1 LAAINRRGL
10 RPRRF
15 FGGLIVKQN
24 ILNGSAAGEVMSPA
38 KAQIAATAFLTLFAL
53 VGLSFY
59 GLPIFYGSMLNDLAF
74 FEGSRAR
81 VTSGNAFGKIIVG
94 PLFGFLAGW
103 IIDRFGPR
111 RLMLAGILMGG
122 FALIGLSQMTSLWMF
137 YFFYLFVALGY
148 VCGGPLPNQVLL
160 SRWFDK
166 ARGKAMGFAYI
177 GIGVGGM
184 VVPQLARW
192 LNAQFGWHRALMT
205 LGVLIIIIALPMAW
219 FVKEQPEG
227 YTERKAEPP
236 LPIGQ
241 ILKQPAFY
249 LLAIGS
255 MCSIGAVGG
264 TNQHLA
270 VFMEKD
276 LKYLPGTVA
285 NVISL
290 VLASS
295 IVGRL
300 LMGWLADRLPKKYV
314 MLLIYA
320 LVSAAI
326 PLLYF
331 VSAPGVIYVFAIVFG
346 IAFGGDYMVIPL
358 MAAELFGLKMMG
370 RVMGIILTADGLAEA
385 LAPMLV
391 GYLYDQS
398 KNYVNG
404 FAALIILAALGAIAV
419 AMLPRKTLVHT
430 GDLRESLKG

>member
-1 LAAINRRGL
+1 MKPNLLNESAI
-10 RPRRF
+10 
-15 FGGLIVKQN
+15 
-24 ILNGSAAGEVMSPA
+24 SEATGEALTPA
-38 KAQIAATAFLTLFAL
+38 KIQVAATAFLSLFSL

-59 GLPIFYGSMLNDLAF
+59 GLPFFYDFMVKDLAF
-74 FEGSRAR
+74 FEGSRAV
-81 VTSGNAFGKIIVG
+81 VTSGNAVGKIVIG

-111 RLMLAGILMGG
+111 RLMMAGILMGG
-122 FALIGLSQMTSLWMF
+122 LALVGLSQTTALWMF
-137 YFFYLFVALGY
+137 YFFYLFNALGY

-166 ARGKAMGFAYI
+166 ARGRAMGLAYI

-192 LNAQFGWHRALMT
+192 LNGHFGWHRALMT
-205 LGVLIIIIALPMAW
+205 LGVLMIVIALPMVW
-219 FVKEQPEG
+219 FVKEQPEN
-227 YTERKAEPP
+227 YAAHKVEPM
-236 LPIGQ
+236 PIGD
-241 ILKQPAFY
+241 ILRTPAFY

-264 TNQHLA
+264 TNQHLKL
-270 VFMEKD
+270 FMGLD
-276 LKYLPGTVA
+276 LKYSQEMAA

-314 MLLIYA
+314 MLLIYT

-326 PLLYF
+326 PLLYL
-331 VSAPGVIYVFAIVFG
+331 VSAPGVIYVFAVVFG
-346 IAFGGDYMVIPL
+346 IAFGGDYMIIPL

-370 RVMGIILTADGLAEA
+370 RVMGIILTADGVAEA

-391 GYLYDQS
+391 GYLHDQS
-398 KNYVNG
+398 KNYAHG
-404 FAALIILAALGAIAV
+404 FAALIGLAALGAIAI
-419 AMLPRKTLVHT
+419 ALLPRKTV
-430 GDLRESLKG
+430 SPLKP